1 MTEKSPTHKVMGDIL
16 KAIRL
21 QRSRTLQD
29 VERDLNVYT
38 SGLSRVERGL
48 QGFPQDTLIGLL
60 RYYGI
65 DLPDLLIKAAGL
77 SESDLDKARQ
87 RSKSQHEELANTDA
101 VSVPA
106 GDGWVEHN
114 PVLAS
119 REYVGNQMLLC
130 RRSFE
135 NTEFELIYLGRV
147 MRSLGSIQA
156 AKAAAPGFA
165 RMVLRDEC
173 QQIAL

>member
-1 MTEKSPTHKVMGDIL
+1 MTEKSHDHKVMGEIL

-21 QRSRTLQD
+21 QRNRTLQD
-29 VERDLNVYT
+29 VERDLNIYT

-60 RYYGI
+60 RYYGV
-65 DLPDLLIKAAGL
+65 DLADLLIKTAGL

-87 RSKSQHEELANTDA
+87 RSKSQHEELAITEA
-101 VSVPA
+101 LSVA
-106 GDGWVEHN
+106 ADDGWIEHN

-119 REYVGNQMLLC
+119 REYAGSQMLLC

-135 NTEFELIYLGRV
+135 NTEFELIYMGRV
-147 MRSLGSIQA
+147 MRSLGTILA

-165 RMVLRDEC
+165 RMVLREEC
-173 QQIAL
+173 QQIGS